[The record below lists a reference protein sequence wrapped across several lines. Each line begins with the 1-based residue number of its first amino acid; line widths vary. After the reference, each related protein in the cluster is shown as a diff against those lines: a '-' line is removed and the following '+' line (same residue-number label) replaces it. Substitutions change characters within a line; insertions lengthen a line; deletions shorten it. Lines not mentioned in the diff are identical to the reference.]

1 MSYRLISWNK
11 VGGKK
16 NIQFIGLLLHKTN
29 IRGTCAGKNS
39 RSNIYKNIFV
49 KLIRKASKLI
59 RKTA

>member
-1 MSYRLISWNK
+1 LEA
-11 VGGKK
+11 KK

-39 RSNIYKNIFV
+39 RSNIYKNIFG

-59 RKTA
+59 RKAA